1 MPQNLT
7 EIRDAL
13 LHTNSY
19 KTEIEKLAYANG
31 VLDMFCETRKDIALS
46 SIKKPKEPCLKY

>member
-46 SIKKPKEPCLKY
+46 SIKKTKEPCLKY